1 MAVINDEDG
10 WLNSLEKQT
19 NDLFFFFFNLAIPG
33 NLSLV
38 IFNEEA
44 ETQFIDVN

>member
-10 WLNSLEKQT
+10 WLNNLEKQT
-19 NDLFFFFFNLAIPG
+19 NDDFFFSNLAIPG